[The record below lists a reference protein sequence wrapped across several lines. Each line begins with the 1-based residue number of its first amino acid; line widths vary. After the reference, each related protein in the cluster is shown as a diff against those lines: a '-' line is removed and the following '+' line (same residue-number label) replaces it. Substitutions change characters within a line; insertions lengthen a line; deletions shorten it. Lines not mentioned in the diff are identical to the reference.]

1 MIPFCLRLVT
11 IEADGEINDPSME
24 EIAQSS
30 DSEVNRSD
38 EYSGTSSEVT
48 DMESDGTEVQSKGN
62 LSSLTL

>member
-1 MIPFCLRLVT
+1 
-11 IEADGEINDPSME
+11 ME

-30 DSEVNRSD
+30 DSEVNRSG